1 MVVRSLIPVHVTTY
15 CFGPII
21 QKDLDSVVKCWNSH
35 RIRPFGRDTI
45 AGIPDELYSFPDIIS
60 AKNMLQ
66 PIDREDTK
74 EMERFLEDNISFGI
88 DDIEQRFL
96 EYC

>member
-1 MVVRSLIPVHVTTY
+1 
-15 CFGPII
+15 
-21 QKDLDSVVKCWNSH
+21 
-35 RIRPFGRDTI
+35 
-45 AGIPDELYSFPDIIS
+45 
-60 AKNMLQ
+60 MLQ

-96 EYC
+96 NTLTHFMPLTSFDTPQKHHKTRG